1 MESSWNA
8 GGEREVQEVGKDL
21 YLCKE
26 TAEGSLVCSHIHNSW
41 LHLRIDIG
49 FSPFV
54 HLLLFLLSLISTP
67 DQSTHHLQPHATVP
81 CDTLSNNHIQAERRR
96 SASVTYSNQPADN
109 LIDTPSSSVDV
120 VISLQCAQRMQEN
133 GLDWKKSI
141 REAGRVLKPGGR
153 FLFVESVDVGGE
165 SYLEEVM
172 KLSGMMDYDE
182 EESLEGEDSNEDA
195 SEMGDDSSFGE
206 DDDIEVTSPI
216 FEEVG
221 YDNVDMVLQPHIAGV
236 ALKAMD
242 ADLTSTQ
249 KKQMKSQE
257 EEDRLAEMSL
267 NAFERGNKKRKRKKT
282 KKVAGFGGSEE

>member
-1 MESSWNA
+1 M
-8 GGEREVQEVGKDL
+8 
-21 YLCKE
+21 
-26 TAEGSLVCSHIHNSW
+26 
-41 LHLRIDIG
+41 
-49 FSPFV
+49 
-54 HLLLFLLSLISTP
+54 
-67 DQSTHHLQPHATVP
+67 
-81 CDTLSNNHIQAERRR
+81 AERRR

-182 EESLEGEDSNEDA
+182 EENLEGEDSDEDA
-195 SEMGDDSSFGE
+195 SEMRDDSSFDE